1 MTTPAAPAAAPK
13 GRLGNGQLRRQV
25 AEYLTDHPG
34 PCKVGDIA
42 RALARSAGAVGNA
55 LTTLA
60 DRGEADLVPGKP
72 IRYEANSATA
82 AAAAAITSKAPLPP
96 KPAPPPPPAAPAAAA
111 PSPAPKPAFTP
122 KPAAASPVTRPNGQ
136 VYQPRSLADMP
147 DVEALRKLRDAGVP
161 ALLYGPPGT
170 GKTSLIEAAF
180 GDDLITVAGDGDTT
194 AADLVGEYTQNPDGT
209 FSFIYGPLIR
219 AMTEG
224 KVLFIDDATLISPA
238 VLAVAYPAMDGR
250 REITVKAHKGETVKA
265 ADGFYVVAGHNPGV
279 HGAILTEALS
289 SRFSV
294 QVRVSTDYDLAHAL
308 KIDSRAIKAARDLAS
323 RQASGEIGWAP
334 QLREL
339 LAYAKVAAILGEPA
353 AIANLVGIAP
363 EEDRDAVAEAVGKA
377 FARKT
382 VAPLALGRQL

>member
-1 MTTPAAPAAAPK
+1 MTTPTAPAAAPK

-34 PCKVGDIA
+34 PQKVGEIA
-42 RALARSAGAVGNA
+42 KALGKSAGAVGNA

-60 DRGEADLVPGKP
+60 GNGEADLVPGKP

-82 AAAAAITSKAPLPP
+82 AAAAAITPKAPLPP
-96 KPAPPPPPAAPAAAA
+96 KPAPAPKPAAPAAPAPASA
-111 PSPAPKPAFTP
+111 PSPAPKPA
-122 KPAAASPVTRPNGQ
+122 AAGPVTRPNGQ
-136 VYQPRSLADMP
+136 VYQPRALADMP

-161 ALLYGPPGT
+161 ALMYGPPGT

-180 GDDLITVAGDGDTT
+180 PDLITVAGDGDTT

-209 FSFIYGPLIR
+209 FTFIYGPLIR
-219 AMTEG
+219 AMQEG
-224 KVLFIDDATLISPA
+224 RVLFIDDATLISPA

-250 REITVKAHKGETVKA
+250 REITVKAHKGETIKA

-308 KIDSRAIKAARDLAS
+308 KIDPRAIRAARDLAA
-323 RQASGEIGWAP
+323 RQAIGELGWAP

-339 LAYAKVAAILGEPA
+339 LAYAKVAAILGENA
-353 AIANLVGIAP
+353 AIANLAGIAP

-377 FARKT
+377 FGRKPP
-382 VAPLALGRQL
+382 APLALGRQL

>member
-1 MTTPAAPAAAPK
+1 MTATAAPAAAPK

-34 PCKVGDIA
+34 PCKTGDIA
-42 RALARSAGAVGNA
+42 KALARSAGAVGNA

-60 DRGEADLVPGKP
+60 GRGEADPVRGKP
-72 IRYEANSATA
+72 IRYQANSATA
-82 AAAAAITSKAPLPP
+82 AAAAAITPKAPLPP
-96 KPAPPPPPAAPAAAA
+96 KPATAAPAAPA
-111 PSPAPKPAFTP
+111 PAPT
-122 KPAAASPVTRPNGQ
+122 PAAAGPVTRPNGQ

-209 FSFIYGPLIR
+209 FAFIYGPLIR
-219 AMTEG
+219 AMEEG

-250 REITVKAHKGETVKA
+250 RAITVKAHKGEVIKA
-265 ADGFYVVAGHNPGV
+265 AAGFYVVAGHNPGV

-308 KIDSRAIKAARDLAS
+308 RIDPRAIRAARDLAAQ
-323 RQASGEIGWAP
+323 QASGEIGWAP

-339 LAYAKVAAILGEPA
+339 LAFAKVAGILGEDA
-353 AIANLVGIAP
+353 AIANLAGVAP

-377 FARKT
+377 FGRKPP
-382 VAPLALGRQL
+382 APLALGRQL